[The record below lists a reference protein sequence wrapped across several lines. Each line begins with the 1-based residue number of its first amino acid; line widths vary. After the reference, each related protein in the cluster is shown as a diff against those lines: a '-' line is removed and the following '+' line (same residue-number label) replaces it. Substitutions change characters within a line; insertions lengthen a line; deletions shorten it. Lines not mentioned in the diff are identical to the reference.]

1 MQIKERTKQE
11 IEAKLATMGDYVK
24 IDYLERV
31 LKMHLDFETRKFAL
45 TAVAKLYEN
54 RGMFNEAAKAMK
66 AASEINTTFRTK
78 IQDYM
83 KSIELFVKGGS
94 FQDADFMFA
103 QALALGNEKDKME
116 MRAVLKTYYLNE
128 AKDLMARDKRNQ
140 AKKVYEKALNLD
152 LNAQEKQHVQQQLL
166 GLYEKLGNVQEF
178 YRLKKSM

>member
-24 IDYLERV
+24 IDYLERL

-45 TAVAKLYEN
+45 NTASKLYEN
-54 RGMFNEAAKAMK
+54 RNMYNEAARAMK
-66 AASEINTTFRTK
+66 AAAEINTTFRSK
-78 IQDYM
+78 IQEYM

-116 MRAVLKTYYLNE
+116 MRAVLKTYYLKE
-128 AKDLMARDKRNQ
+128 ARDLMAKDKRNH
-140 AKKVYEKALNLD
+140 AKKVYEKSLNLD
-152 LNAQEKQHVQQQLL
+152 LTPQEKQQVQQQLL
-166 GLYEKLGNVQEF
+166 VLYEKLGNVSEF
-178 YRLKKSM
+178 LKLKKSM

>member
-1 MQIKERTKQE
+1 MQVKERTKQE

-31 LKMHLDFETRKFAL
+31 LKMHLDFETRKYAL
-45 TAVAKLYEN
+45 TVISGLYEN
-54 RGMFNEAAKAMK
+54 RGMFNEAARARKG
-66 AASEINTTFRTK
+66 AAEINTTFRSK

-83 KSIELFVKGGS
+83 KSIQLFIRGAS

-116 MRAVLKTYYLNE
+116 MRAVLKSFYLNE
-128 AKDLMARDKRNQ
+128 AKDLLARDKRNQ

-152 LNAQEKQHVQQQLL
+152 LNPQEKQHVQQQLL

-178 YRLKKSM
+178 LRLKKSM